1 MPRKGKG
8 TTSEKKDT
16 LQGVIE
22 RVKRSFA
29 RWQQDPVAFVREA
42 LDGNP
47 WEKQEEAL
55 RALAVCRRVCFVSCH
70 GAGKTKTA
78 AWAVLWFLYCHPGA
92 KVITTAPTWH
102 QVEHQLWR
110 EIRTE
115 FAKLAENLAPVKVGQ
130 CFTARLELA
139 PDWFAVGLS
148 TNEPERFQGFHAEK
162 LLIVIDEAGGVSS
175 SIFAA
180 AEGYM
185 TSAGAKMLLIGNPT
199 QPGTELHKA
208 FLSPDYYKI
217 QVSAFDTPNLRANA
231 VVRPYLV
238 TPAWVEERRREWGE
252 DSALFQMRVLGQFP
266 TASVD
271 SVITPAML
279 ASARTAPNI
288 HRGTRIIAAD
298 IARFGDDRTV
308 VLLLDGTEVAE
319 CHVLTGKDTMYTAA
333 FIHILA
339 QRHKPDAIAVDGTGV
354 GAGVVDRLREMG
366 NEVLDVNSSERAS
379 EPEQFANLRAE
390 MWWKAREMF
399 NQGLVSL
406 NADDELALELTTPIY
421 FLRAG
426 KIQVESKD
434 DIKRRLGRSPDKADA
449 YIIGLHALRQLS
461 TLRYMRRAYEDE
473 AIDITQL
480 CGRYSGL

>member
-1 MPRKGKG
+1 MARKNVPQERHELQ
-8 TTSEKKDT
+8 SVVERIKK
-16 LQGVIE
+16 
-22 RVKRSFA
+22 SFA
-29 RWQQDPVAFVREA
+29 RWRQDPVVFVQEA
-42 LDGNP
+42 LNANP
-47 WEKQEEAL
+47 WEKQEEVL
-55 RALAVCRRVCFVSCH
+55 RALAAHRRVCFVSCH
-70 GAGKTKTA
+70 GVGKTKTA

-110 EIRTE
+110 EIRAE
-115 FAKLAENLAPVKVGQ
+115 FAKLSENLAPVKVGQ
-130 CFTARLELA
+130 CFTTRLELA

-148 TNEPERFQGFHAEK
+148 TNEPERFQGFHAEQ
-162 LLIVIDEAGGVSS
+162 LLVVIDEAGGVSS

-180 AEGYM
+180 AESYM
-185 TSAGAKMLLIGNPT
+185 TSAHTKMLLVGNPT

-208 FLSPDYYKI
+208 FLSPDYYKV
-217 QVSAFDTPNLRANA
+217 QVSAFDTPNLRAGN

-266 TASVD
+266 SASVD

-279 ASARTAPNI
+279 AAARVAPNTR
-288 HRGTRIIAAD
+288 RGTRVIAAD

-308 VLLLDGTEVAE
+308 VLVLDGTEVAE
-319 CHVLTGKDTMYTAA
+319 CHVLVGKDTMYTAA

-339 QRHKPDAIAVDGTGV
+339 QRYKPDAIAIDGTGV

-366 NEVLDVNSSERAS
+366 NEVLEVNSAERAS

-399 NQGLVSL
+399 AQGLVSL
-406 NADDELALELTTPIY
+406 NADDELSLELTTPIY
-421 FLRAG
+421 FLRLG
-426 KIQVESKD
+426 RIQVESKD

-449 YIIGLHALRQLS
+449 YVIGLHALRQLA
-461 TLRYMRRAYEDE
+461 TLHRMRRA
-473 AIDITQL
+473 
-480 CGRYSGL
+480 